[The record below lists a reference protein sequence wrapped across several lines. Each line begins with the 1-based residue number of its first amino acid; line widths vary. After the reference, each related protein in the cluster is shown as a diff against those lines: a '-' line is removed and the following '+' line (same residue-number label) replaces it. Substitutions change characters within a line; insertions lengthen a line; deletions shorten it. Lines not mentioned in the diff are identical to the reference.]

1 MGEDADRIQAP
12 CSWLDT
18 LVIDF
23 DTPPGPVN
31 SRRDTP
37 AAAYCSAE
45 PDESHKLAF
54 LGMQGAPRV
63 RRISTSSLGRR
74 TNSLRFLQVAR
85 PSPDPSDGDENTAL
99 RPRAEGDAGA
109 AVTRVSTHHTEAIRG
124 MCNLIYRKAYPLA
137 SVAIARMAA
146 RAS

>member
-1 MGEDADRIQAP
+1 MSASG
-12 CSWLDT
+12 SHN
-18 LVIDF
+18 
-23 DTPPGPVN
+23 PPLNPLFRQTDGS
-31 SRRDTP
+31 SRAGVVWR
-37 AAAYCSAE
+37 
-45 PDESHKLAF
+45 L
-54 LGMQGAPRV
+54 GAPRV
-63 RRISTSSLGRR
+63 RRLSTSSLGRR
-74 TNSLRFLQVAR
+74 TNSLRFLQAAR
-85 PSPDPSDGDENTAL
+85 PSPGPSDGDENTAL